1 MKNKI
6 LVRVIA
12 IASTLTALLV
22 AGGAGLTRNG

>member
-12 IASTLTALLV
+12 IASTLTAFLA
-22 AGGAGLTRNG
+22 AGGAGFSRNG